1 MIALGPLVLVV
12 VIALVVYVLTRAPRS
27 PRVPTA
33 PRPVEALLA
42 RWTAA
47 GLLTDDQA
55 AALARYEAE
64 RQPTAAVEPVSAVS
78 PAAAEEAT
86 PRVARRFPV
95 VAEALG
101 YLGGILAVTGLV
113 LLVSRYW
120 PDMATEVRLTI
131 SAMGA
136 VGLFVAGWLV
146 RPDGDAALARL
157 RGFTWAASSA
167 CAALFAGVVAA
178 DVLGAESPQTI
189 AAAASAAVAAES
201 GLLWRDHRLPFQQLT
216 LFGAVAVFVGT
227 VVASVADVGAAGLAV
242 WVTGVV
248 LVVIGIRRLAP
259 MPLIADVF
267 GGLAMAIGAMLT
279 VTGWDKR
286 ALPFAVATAAAL
298 LALALVPGLA
308 PDRDDQLTLG
318 VIGAVNGLQVVPGA
332 IGYFARDAG
341 LVTGLV
347 VWAAGAALLY
357 LGLRAILRLPLL
369 VESLGAITLLI
380 GAAVTATQFGDVAPV
395 FGIVTAI
402 GLVAAGMLPGQA
414 LLSLFGSAG
423 LLVNVLWAVG
433 HFFPGEGRAPLL
445 IMVAGA
451 LILAIAVVLT
461 RSGVTVRGGH
471 VRSPL
476 SKRSSAGAA
485 SALRERRGGTQIQ
498 RRSGTGNTVARRA
511 SVRAASSRPKS
522 RSATSPYPPRV
533 TRSTMIPAS
542 HRATT

>member
-12 VIALVVYVLTRAPRS
+12 VIALVVYVVTRAPRASRS
-27 PRVPTA
+27 PRPPAA
-33 PRPVEALLA
+33 PRGVEELLA

-47 GLLTDDQA
+47 GLLTADQA
-55 AALARYEAE
+55 AALARHEAE
-64 RQPTAAVEPVSAVS
+64 RQATAALEHVRTAFRTD
-78 PAAAEEAT
+78 AEEAT

-113 LLVSRYW
+113 LVVSRYW
-120 PDMATEVRLTI
+120 TDMATEVRLTI
-131 SAMGA
+131 SALGA
-136 VGLFVAGWLV
+136 VGLLIAGWLV
-146 RPDGDAALARL
+146 RPDGDAALERL
-157 RGFTWAASSA
+157 RGFAWAASSA
-167 CAALFAGVVAA
+167 CAAVFAGVVAA
-178 DVLGAESPQTI
+178 DALGAEAPQTI

-201 GLLWRDHRLPFQQLT
+201 GLLWRGRRLPFQQLA

-227 VVASVADVGAAGLAV
+227 VVASVIDVGPAGLAV
-242 WVTGVV
+242 WVTGVGF
-248 LVVIGIRRLAP
+248 VVIGIRRLAP

-279 VTGWDKR
+279 VAGWDER

-318 VIGAVNGLQVVPGA
+318 VIGAVNALQVVPGA

-341 LVTGLV
+341 LVTGV
-347 VWAAGAALLY
+347 AVWGTGAALLY
-357 LGLRAILRLPLL
+357 LGIRAMLRLPLL
-369 VESLGAITLLI
+369 VESLGAISLLV
-380 GAAVTATQFGDVAPV
+380 GAAVTAAQFGGVGPV

-402 GLVAAGMLPGQA
+402 GLVAAGMLPGQT

-433 HFFPGEGRAPLL
+433 HFFPGEGRAPLM

-461 RSGVTVRGGH
+461 RSGNVR
-471 VRSPL
+471 RDL
-476 SKRSSAGAA
+476 
-485 SALRERRGGTQIQ
+485 
-498 RRSGTGNTVARRA
+498 TGARRPHGRGA
-511 SVRAASSRPKS
+511 SPHTAAAGRA
-522 RSATSPYPPRV
+522 
-533 TRSTMIPAS
+533 
-542 HRATT
+542 